1 MNSNPFDIGIVLQL
15 AHLERLVRYVGH
27 NLHKKNTFLQ
37 EFISIFKNHRTHL
50 AKLLNH
56 IDHSMFSNTFFVK

>member
-56 IDHSMFSNTFFVK
+56 I